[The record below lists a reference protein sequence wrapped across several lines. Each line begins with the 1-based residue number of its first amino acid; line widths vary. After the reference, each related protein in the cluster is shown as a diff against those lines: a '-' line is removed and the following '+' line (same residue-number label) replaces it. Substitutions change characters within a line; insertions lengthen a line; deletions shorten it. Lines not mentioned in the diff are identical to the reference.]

1 MNKFFCFMLVALMFL
16 CPVLAHSGK
25 TDSKGGHYD
34 HQNDGY
40 HYHHGYPAHQ
50 HTGGVCPYDY
60 DNKTGQNSGGSS
72 SYTYNTTYNTNSS
85 YSSKTTNK
93 SSGGDNK
100 MSTGA
105 IVWAVVIVLFILW
118 AGFRVRRTKSENMRS
133 VIEDL
138 NHTIQTERSKVVD
151 LEQKLTI
158 AQNRLARTSSDAA
171 ARALADEK
179 VVELTGRCE
188 ALQKYSDELS
198 ARLETTEKRAERLA
212 MSESE
217 AEYSKKRL
225 EGSLQTIQQKDDE
238 IQHLREEISDL
249 RNKLKNARENERKHR
264 QEMAQ
269 MQRIQFVQKYGID
282 SADSDPVPH
291 KYCPVCCLR
300 NADDAEVCRECEH
313 DFRSDSVSVRAL
325 PPASSF
331 VYWLDNRYDTSY
343 QRLRK
348 KNAKRI
354 RVDRYDPV
362 TQRAFVHSEKGEDTY
377 ITTYRYCTCWDF
389 RTRELPCKH
398 MYAVM
403 LNLGILPPE

>member
-1 MNKFFCFMLVALMFL
+1 
-16 CPVLAHSGK
+16 
-25 TDSKGGHYD
+25 
-34 HQNDGY
+34 
-40 HYHHGYPAHQ
+40 
-50 HTGGVCPYDY
+50 
-60 DNKTGQNSGGSS
+60 
-72 SYTYNTTYNTNSS
+72 
-85 YSSKTTNK
+85 
-93 SSGGDNK
+93 

-105 IVWAVVIVLFILW
+105 IVGAVAAVLFVAVVLACVL
-118 AGFRVRRTKSENMRS
+118 KSKREELFE
-133 VIEDL
+133 VIERL
-138 NHTIQTERSKVVD
+138 NRECQENDNIIQMERAKVFD
-151 LEQKLTI
+151 LEQKLAI
-158 AQNRLARTSSDAA
+158 AQNRILQASSDAA
-171 ARALADEK
+171 AHALADEK
-179 VVELTGRCE
+179 VVELAGRCE

-313 DFRSDSVSVRAL
+313 DFRNDSVSVRAL